1 MLMCCY
7 YVMVSKLF
15 HTVVVFSVSFMYEY
29 SRAYVDLITYHIERA
44 WYGELLSA
52 FGNLLICFKTL

>member
-1 MLMCCY
+1 
-7 YVMVSKLF
+7 MVSKLF